1 MKLKVSVVIPALNES
16 NGIIHTL
23 QNLRAIPGI
32 SEIIVVDGGSTD
44 NTVEIAS
51 TYAKVISAQRGRACQ
66 MNEGARAA
74 TGQIILFLHADSI
87 ISSDSI
93 NEIGQAVFQE
103 HLVGGCLKL
112 KFDEETLLFKAIA
125 FGSNLRAKLLKLF
138 FGDQGIFVRQEI
150 FNSLGGFPDIPI
162 MEEWQFCRRLK
173 TAGNI
178 KQLKSPIV
186 TSSRRFRKHGI
197 WKTLFLVHKI
207 KLLYVFGVNPTK
219 LKQIYSDDN

>member
-16 NGIIHTL
+16 SGIIHTL
-23 QNLRAIPGI
+23 QNLRDIPEI

-87 ISSDSI
+87 ITSDSI
-93 NEIGQAVFQE
+93 REIGQAVFQE
-103 HLVGGCLKL
+103 QVVGGCLKL
-112 KFDEETLLFKAIA
+112 KFDEDTMIFKAIA
-125 FGSNLRAKLLKLF
+125 FGSNLRSKLLKLF
-138 FGDQGIFVRQEI
+138 FGDQGIFVRRDV
-150 FNSLGGFPDIPI
+150 FNSIEGFPDVPI
-162 MEEWQFCRRLK
+162 MEDWQFCRRLK
-173 TAGNI
+173 TAGKI
-178 KQLKSPIV
+178 KQLKSPVV

-197 WKTLFLVHKI
+197 WKTLFLMHKI
-207 KLLYVFGVNPTK
+207 KLLYVFGVNPTE
-219 LKQIYSDDN
+219 LKHIYSDDN